1 MVISLYTVACL
12 GYQIATTP
20 FSSSSLSLR
29 IGDSLTG
36 EHKEFMDREFSFFR
50 EITGISGKIRS
61 VSNKSC

>member
-1 MVISLYTVACL
+1 MSISLYTVACL

-20 FSSSSLSLR
+20 SSSSLSLR
-29 IGDSLTG
+29 IEDSLTG